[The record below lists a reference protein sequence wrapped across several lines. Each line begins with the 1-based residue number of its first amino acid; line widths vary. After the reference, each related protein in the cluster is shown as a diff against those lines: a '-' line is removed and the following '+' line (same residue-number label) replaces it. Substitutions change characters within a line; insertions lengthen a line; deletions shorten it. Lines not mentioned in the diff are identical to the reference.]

1 MPCVG
6 DSQNL
11 ECDSEGSSASLRD
24 IWKDKVRL
32 LWHDCVWY
40 FCGKMGIKGNQI
52 VSALCCMKTQ
62 KIKLNPGSFKVTQVS
77 QGLSRSLKVSHGL
90 SRSLMVSHR
99 VSQGLSRSLT
109 LSQGLWEDFTQ
120 GFSRSLTGFHDVSQG
135 LSMKW
140 LKVSHKGSRKSC
152 IKVSKCVFLKISQ
165 VSSHGCST
173 HHISGFQVLPQFDS
187 RCHGHHMFQN
197 RYQQNHMRSFD
208 CRNIDAQSCE
218 RLVIKTNVGA
228 VIRFCHHSHSQ
239 HTGSMCETSLRER
252 CVSLKNLMF
261 ARQPKKLTSK
271 PLGKLDPMIYP
282 WTPT

>member
-1 MPCVG
+1 M
-6 DSQNL
+6 
-11 ECDSEGSSASLRD
+11 
-24 IWKDKVRL
+24 RL

-52 VSALCCMKTQ
+52 VLHSVLHENTKNKTQ
-62 KIKLNPGSFKVTQVS
+62 SRFLQGHSSLSGSQ
-77 QGLSRSLKVSHGL
+77 GL
-90 SRSLMVSHR
+90 SRSLMVSP
-99 VSQGLSRSLT
+99 GLS
-109 LSQGLWEDFTQ
+109 W
-120 GFSRSLTGFHDVSQG
+120 SLTGSLKVSHAFSGSLRGFHTRFLKVSHRISRRFSGSLNEMTQ
-135 LSMKW
+135 
-140 LKVSHKGSRKSC
+140 KVSHKGSRKSC

-252 CVSLKNLMF
+252 CVSFKNLMF
-261 ARQPKKLTSK
+261 ARQHQRS
-271 PLGKLDPMIYP
+271 
-282 WTPT
+282 